1 MPSPSESNSQVISRI
16 SGSILVPLLLLGPP
30 DGLGARGVG
39 VSGVVVSGV
48 GVSGNGVLSGMYTWV
63 AST

>member
-1 MPSPSESNSQVISRI
+1 MPSPSESNSQVISGI

-48 GVSGNGVLSGMYTWV
+48 GGVTVFSGMFTGV